1 MPARRR
7 RAAPEYLFHT
17 RHGRVLAARAAQRVV
32 VGQEEGS
39 ARRCFSGLEGAG
51 QRLLLRN
58 ITGLTKTYRGST
70 YFKGEKI
77 TKHSYKWYMEN
88 GFHYLPADRAGEGL
102 IQGLT
107 ITEHFAL
114 TGNQSR
120 KTIDWKESRQI
131 AECKLQEYS
140 IRGTV
145 TSKPEDLSGGNQQRL
160 LLALMPNNLSVLSME
175 HPTRGLDIES
185 AEWIWNEL
193 LDRSKSGTTIIFSSS
208 DIEELITFS
217 DRILVCF
224 AGEII
229 GDISAKA
236 TTPHDVG
243 SLIGGIRI

>member
-1 MPARRR
+1 
-7 RAAPEYLFHT
+7 
-17 RHGRVLAARAAQRVV
+17 
-32 VGQEEGS
+32 
-39 ARRCFSGLEGAG
+39 
-51 QRLLLRN
+51 
-58 ITGLTKTYRGST
+58 
-70 YFKGEKI
+70 
-77 TKHSYKWYMEN
+77 MEN

-160 LLALMPNNLSVLSME
+160 LLALMPDNLSVLSME

-185 AEWIWNEL
+185 AEWIWQEL

-208 DIEELITFS
+208 DINELINFS

-224 AGEII
+224 SGKII
-229 GDISAKA
+229 GNLSSKE
-236 TTPHDVG
+236 TTPYEIG
-243 SLIGGIRI
+243 SLIGGVQS